1 MACMCPLLYGLVSLS
16 VFSESVLS
24 RSFPSCAP
32 GKPTRVLFSSY
43 CNKSAVVALSTTEID
58 AQIFGGTYK
67 RFYEAFIASKCIRTD
82 RDGIKQL

>member
-58 AQIFGGTYK
+58 AQIFGGFLFFSIFLFSPY
-67 RFYEAFIASKCIRTD
+67 FVIIAV
-82 RDGIKQL
+82 LFVM